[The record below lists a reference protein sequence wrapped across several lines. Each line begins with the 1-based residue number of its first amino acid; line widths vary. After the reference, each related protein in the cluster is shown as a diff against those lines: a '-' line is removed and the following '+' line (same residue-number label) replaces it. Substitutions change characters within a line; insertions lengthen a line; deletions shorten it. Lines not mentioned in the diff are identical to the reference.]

1 MVKGTTKGAPSR
13 VAVYRYPTG
22 GDVTYPGPERA
33 YRVRVTAR
41 PANFGAV
48 VLSGRVTPHVVFD
61 GQSDRLTGYAG
72 MPIDLNPYR
81 VAYGASIPVAGA
93 VLPSAG
99 TYDLV
104 FDTRS
109 AAAAGPFTFRWW
121 VNDVTPPRLRLV
133 PTRRAVAVSATD
145 TGSGIDLSSVRM
157 QIDGKQVSPRFA
169 NGRFTIAAVK
179 GRHTLAL
186 TVADYQETKNMEDV
200 APILPNT
207 ATLRTTVV
215 VR

>member
-13 VAVYRYPTG
+13 VGVYRYPTG
-22 GDVTYPGPERA
+22 GDVIYPGPERA
-33 YRVRVTAR
+33 YRIRITGR

-72 MPIDLNPYR
+72 LPIDLNPYR
-81 VAYGASIPVAGA
+81 AAYGSTVPVAGA
-93 VLPSAG
+93 VLPAAG

-133 PTRRAVAVSATD
+133 PTRGAVTVAATD
-145 TGSGIDLSSVRM
+145 SGSGIDPSSVRM
-157 QIDGKQVSPRFA
+157 QLDGKTVTPTFA
-169 NGRFTIAAVK
+169 NGRLRIAAAP

-207 ATLRTTVV
+207 ATLRTTAV